1 MFVLIVVV
9 ILAGAAAGVYLSS
22 NRPDR
27 RELQDAGWRGERAAG
42 SAQGS
47 AQGLAPGAALS
58 GLADPAPQ
66 VTVPLLLSVPEPA
79 RTRAWALLSGVTDAL
94 KAGSGDTRTAFLLA
108 QTRDAYLPDTLRAYA
123 HLTPAARQ
131 TLERQGQA
139 PEVLLDEQLTLLEDG
154 VREALRRDHAAADR
168 LLTQGRFLR
177 ERFGGESVWSGVRQK
192 P

>member
-1 MFVLIVVV
+1 MMVVLILMVIFAGVAAVVYV
-9 ILAGAAAGVYLSS
+9 NNTNRAASRALQDSGRRGELAAGASPA
-22 NRPDR
+22 
-27 RELQDAGWRGERAAG
+27 
-42 SAQGS
+42 
-47 AQGLAPGAALS
+47 AALPAQPES
-58 GLADPAPQ
+58 GAGL
-66 VTVPLLLSVPEPA
+66 TVPLLLSLPEPA

-94 KAGSGDTRTAFLLA
+94 KTGGGDTRTAFLLA

-154 VREALRRDHAAADR
+154 VREALRHDHAAADR

-177 ERFGGESVWSGVRQK
+177 ERFGGEHAGSGLRQK
-192 P
+192 S